1 MSADHLRNVAIIAH
15 VDHGKTTLVDQ
26 LLYQSGM
33 FRNEDLDK
41 LAGGQHGLVMDS
53 NDLERERG
61 ITILAKNCAVAYTT
75 PDGEKY
81 KINLI
86 DTPGHADFGGEVER
100 VLKMADGVLLVVD
113 AFEGPMPQ
121 TRFVLGKALEHKLKP
136 VVVVNKIDRPD
147 ARPDDVVNEVFD
159 LLVELEADDES
170 LDFPVIYASAKE
182 GWASRDVDERGEN
195 MKVLYDA
202 IIEQVPA
209 PSPEEADATA
219 PPQML
224 VTSLDYSDY
233 VGRIAIGR
241 VFAGTLKPGMQV
253 TVIDRAG
260 KHTQQRI
267 LKTLQFSGLGRVD
280 VDHVVAGDIC
290 AIVGLD
296 PIDIGNTIACAES
309 PEALPVIEIDEP
321 TLHMTFR
328 VNDSPFAGREG
339 QYVTSRQI
347 AARLEKELRSN
358 VALRVEQGETPEQFR
373 VSGRGLMHIGV
384 VIENMRREGFELAIG
399 KPRVITKEVDGKTH
413 EPVELLVVDCP
424 SECQSSVMSLVG
436 DRRAELLKMD
446 AKAGTSGFAHMEFTI
461 PARGLMGLRSRML
474 TATQGR
480 AIMHHVLLRYEPLRG
495 EIPGAERSQGVLIS
509 SEAGQVTAYALD
521 ALYDRGFFFVSP
533 GDQVYE
539 GQVIGEHNRENDLV
553 VNAVKGKKLSNV
565 RASGKDDAAQ
575 VRPARKM
582 SLEACLEYIDE
593 DELVEVTPESIR
605 IRKKLI
611 KESDRRRDQRRAK
624 SLAEA

>member
-1 MSADHLRNVAIIAH
+1 
-15 VDHGKTTLVDQ
+15 VDQ

-41 LAGGQHGLVMDS
+41 LAGGQHGLIMDS

-61 ITILAKNCAVAYTT
+61 ITILAKNCAVHYTT
-75 PDGEKY
+75 PDGETY

-159 LLVELEADDES
+159 LLVELDADDES
-170 LDFPVIYASAKE
+170 LDFPIIYSSAKQ
-182 GWASRDVDERGEN
+182 GWASRDAEKRGEN
-195 MKVLYDA
+195 MKVLFDT
-202 IIEQVPA
+202 IVSQVPA
-209 PSPEEADATA
+209 PSPDESDVNA

-241 VFAGTLKPGMQV
+241 VFAGTLRPGMPV

-260 KHTQQRI
+260 KHSQQRI
-267 LKTLQFSGLGRVD
+267 LKTLQFDGLGRREVD
-280 VDHVVAGDIC
+280 SVEAGDIC
-290 AIVGLD
+290 AVVGLD
-296 PIDIGNTIACAES
+296 PIDIGNTIACHES
-309 PEALPVIEIDEP
+309 PVALPTIKIDEP

-328 VNDSPFAGREG
+328 INDSPFAGREG
-339 QYVTSRQI
+339 TYVTSRQI
-347 AARLEKELRSN
+347 SDRLQKELRSN
-358 VALRVEQGETPEQFR
+358 VALRVETGETPEQFR

-384 VIENMRREGFELAIG
+384 VIENMRREGFELSVG
-399 KPRVITKEVDGKTH
+399 KPRVINKEVDGQTH

-424 SECQSSVMSLVG
+424 TDCQSSVMALVG

-446 AKAGTSGFAHMEFTI
+446 AKAGTSGFVHLEFTI

-495 EIPGAERSQGVLIS
+495 DIAGAERSQGVLIA
-509 SEAGQVTAYALD
+509 SEPGQVTAYALD

-533 GDQVYE
+533 GEQVYE
-539 GQVIGEHNRENDLV
+539 GQVVGEHNRENDLM
-553 VNAVKGKKLSNV
+553 VNVVKGKKLSNV

-582 SLEACLEYIDE
+582 SLEASLEYIDE
-593 DELVEVTPESIR
+593 DELVEITPESIR
-605 IRKKLI
+605 MRKKML
-611 KESDRRRDQRRAK
+611 KEADRRRDTRRAK
-624 SLAEA
+624 SLADA